1 MVTVSQLRLELV
13 RDQVFVYP
21 DVMVFH
27 DGFALAEGQPDIVTN
42 PSVVVE
48 VLSESTEAWDRG
60 GKFGLYQ
67 GVATLQEYVLVSTT
81 AMRAEW
87 FTREEDGRWSYRK
100 AEGPE
105 GVRLETLGV
114 PLGVGRIYRKVSD
127 TEIPCFVAH
136 CSVRTRHLRESAIGL
151 VEEISDELRR
161 LLNRDEVIY
170 ALMSK
175 ELGRAG
181 SALAGIESALLAT
194 GTDPAELGAVIK
206 KMRKNMS
213 AVVASLDP
221 SIADGVKV
229 GIEAYVAAARSLLP
243 AIIRKSFIDG
253 MSKNFD
259 LWERVEQY
267 GRFCW
272 QAVAADEPLVLGD
285 TIVIFETSGKLR
297 FKPFAD
303 GSDDVRVI
311 YLPLSSDRLLVGSL
325 RRSAPEI
332 DGACLNEAISRCS
345 FEFFVSSRE
354 LPLAS
359 NLIPDIGRWSGLLN
373 RKVSSRIVR
382 DLERSFLAG

>member
-1 MVTVSQLRLELV
+1 VWVAGVSLGIVSGVRHHTIPQFIQRGFAVDRRESPGRVWMYRKGQRGFLNGITNVSVERNFYGEPSESDLDERITNLESVFAPLVARLRSGECGTVS
-13 RDQVFVYP
+13 DP
-21 DVMVFH
+21 
-27 DGFALAEGQPDIVTN
+27 
-42 PSVVVE
+42 
-48 VLSESTEAWDRG
+48 
-60 GKFGLYQ
+60 
-67 GVATLQEYVLVSTT
+67 
-81 AMRAEW
+81 
-87 FTREEDGRWSYRK
+87 
-100 AEGPE
+100 
-105 GVRLETLGV
+105 
-114 PLGVGRIYRKVSD
+114 
-127 TEIPCFVAH
+127 EIPYLVAH

-151 VEEISDELRR
+151 VEEILEELRR

-175 ELGRAG
+175 ELGRPG
-181 SALAGIESALLAT
+181 SARAGIESALLAT

-206 KMRKNMS
+206 KMQKNMS

-221 SIADGVKV
+221 SITDGVKV
-229 GIEAYVAAARSLLP
+229 GIEAYVAEARSLLP

-253 MSKNFD
+253 MSRNFD

-272 QAVAADEPLVLGD
+272 YVVAADEPLILGD

-311 YLPLSSDRLLVGSL
+311 YVPIASDRLLVGCLS
-325 RRSAPEI
+325 RSTPGIEVES
-332 DGACLNEAISRCS
+332 LNEAISRCS

-359 NLIPDIGRWSGLLN
+359 NLMPDLGRWSGLLN
-373 RKVSSRIVR
+373 RKVISRIVR
-382 DLERSFLAG
+382 ELERSFLAG

>member
-1 MVTVSQLRLELV
+1 MFVAILGLRLTAS
-13 RDQVFVYP
+13 P
-21 DVMVFH
+21 
-27 DGFALAEGQPDIVTN
+27 
-42 PSVVVE
+42 VE
-48 VLSESTEAWDRG
+48 RNFYGEPSESDLDQRITNHESA
-60 GKFGLYQ
+60 FAPL
-67 GVATLQEYVLVSTT
+67 VARLRSGECGPVL
-81 AMRAEW
+81 
-87 FTREEDGRWSYRK
+87 
-100 AEGPE
+100 
-105 GVRLETLGV
+105 
-114 PLGVGRIYRKVSD
+114 D
-127 TEIPCFVAH
+127 TEIPAFVAH
-136 CSVRTRHLRESAIGL
+136 CSVRTRHLRESPIGL
-151 VEEISDELRR
+151 VEEILDELRR

-181 SALAGIESALLAT
+181 SARAGIESALLAT
-194 GTDPAELGAVIK
+194 GADPAELGAVIK

-272 QAVAADEPLVLGD
+272 QVVANDEPLLLGD

-311 YLPLSSDRLLVGSL
+311 YLPLS
-325 RRSAPEI
+325 
-332 DGACLNEAISRCS
+332 
-345 FEFFVSSRE
+345 
-354 LPLAS
+354 
-359 NLIPDIGRWSGLLN
+359 
-373 RKVSSRIVR
+373 
-382 DLERSFLAG
+382 